1 MVELE
6 EVKVLGQPISNWKLL
21 AHSTLRRRRQAKKSD
36 ACASVKKE
44 LHRSIK
50 LNELKKGK
58 AWESWWYLV
67 INCNNW
73 LLPATIYFA
82 IFYCNI
88 LYCRLRN
95 VLSLWSWDQLVFRS
109 RQKNHLAS
117 WGETTTNSCRCINTA
132 FPFFVRTVHQRENQV
147 IHQTYLL

>member
-1 MVELE
+1 LWATDFKFENCWQA
-6 EVKVLGQPISNWKLL
+6 GQKNPMH
-21 AHSTLRRRRQAKKSD
+21 A
-36 ACASVKKE
+36 VKKE

-67 INCNNW
+67 ITCNNW

-88 LYCRLRN
+88 FYCRLRN
-95 VLSLWSWDQLVFRS
+95 VMSL
-109 RQKNHLAS
+109 
-117 WGETTTNSCRCINTA
+117 
-132 FPFFVRTVHQRENQV
+132 
-147 IHQTYLL
+147 

>member
-1 MVELE
+1 M
-6 EVKVLGQPISNWKLL
+6 PITTIAYHGGAGGSKSSWATDFKLKI
-21 AHSTLRRRRQAKKSD
+21 AGTLNTAQAKKSD

-95 VLSLWSWDQLVFRS
+95 VMSL
-109 RQKNHLAS
+109 
-117 WGETTTNSCRCINTA
+117 
-132 FPFFVRTVHQRENQV
+132 
-147 IHQTYLL
+147 

>member
-1 MVELE
+1 M
-6 EVKVLGQPISNWKLL
+6 PITTIAYHGGAGGSKSSWATDFKFENCWH
-21 AHSTLRRRRQAKKSD
+21 AARRQAKKD

-88 LYCRLRN
+88 FYCRLRN
-95 VLSLWSWDQLVFRS
+95 VMSL
-109 RQKNHLAS
+109 
-117 WGETTTNSCRCINTA
+117 
-132 FPFFVRTVHQRENQV
+132 
-147 IHQTYLL
+147 